1 MTSDGENKVEFE
13 KEDHGL
19 YSSVDPSYA
28 VSRGLKILT
37 TLFAWTRGVLIW
49 SLWTPRVKKICLKK
63 LGKIQ
68 IFVFLG
74 TKMPISRAL
83 IGQNGRDFNTRT
95 VGVWDKFYL
104 IGPRRFGI
112 LWNNDFFKKR
122 ALGQPILAQIAQGS
136 KWAILKQKR
145 HVIRQIG
152 GFRGRWVHF
161 CGPFGCRMK
170 FGIQSSGYIMV
181 KMGGFWVTL
190 KSSHY
195 GLISV
200 HYLGWK

>member
-1 MTSDGENKVEFE
+1 MRLG
-13 KEDHGL
+13 GL
-19 YSSVDPSYA
+19 IKWSHMVLMDPQCFDFCA
-28 VSRGLKILT
+28 
-37 TLFAWTRGVLIW
+37 
-49 SLWTPRVKKICLKK
+49 KK

-68 IFVFLG
+68 IFDFLG
-74 TKMPISRAL
+74 TKMPISQAL
-83 IGQNGRDFNTRT
+83 LGQNGRDFNTRT

-104 IGPRRFGI
+104 IGPRRFEI

-136 KWAILKQKR
+136 KWAILKQNR

>member
-1 MTSDGENKVEFE
+1 MP

-49 SLWTPRVKKICLKK
+49 SLWTPRVKKICFKK

-83 IGQNGRDFNTRT
+83 IGQNGRCFNTRT
-95 VGVWDKFYL
+95 VGLWDKFYL
-104 IGPRRFGI
+104 ICPRRFEI

-122 ALGQPILAQIAQGS
+122 ALGQPILAQSAQNS
-136 KWAILKQKR
+136 KWTILKQNR
-145 HVIRQIG
+145 LVIRQTG
-152 GFRGRWVHF
+152 GNWGRWVHF
-161 CGPFGCRMK
+161 CGPFECRMK
-170 FGIQSSGYIMV
+170 FVIRSSGYIMG
-181 KMGGFWVTL
+181 KMGEIELVIF
-190 KSSHY
+190 KRP
-195 GLISV
+195 
-200 HYLGWK
+200 